1 MRVRI
6 LLMGQPAD
14 PHMSFIYLSE
24 PLMGMEAFGKK
35 TRRAAL
41 ACLLMIIVPMAGLV
55 GTVTASTTPTHVI
68 ADQTWTAAG
77 NPYLIDDML
86 VIMPDKTLT
95 IEEGVVIEFSP
106 SGWLDV
112 RGDLNV
118 FGTAA
123 DPVVFT
129 IDSANATSSQRWGG
143 IQLQTDDF
151 DVDLVMRNAVVSRA
165 NTGVGIACCHQG
177 SILIEDSTFLENGVA
192 ISGYAGYDA
201 IINNV
206 TFMNNTAGVD
216 SADKDITHSTFIH
229 NMWGIRS
236 AERID
241 VSYSLFEDN
250 DVAASGGRGVLHCN
264 VIQDNRIGVQA
275 FFQGWALEYNLI
287 QDNYDVGVIIGQYGG
302 SVPHAWGNSFLNN
315 GMGGNNVTGISVEHT
330 NNINIDFEQNWWG
343 TTNSSGIDA
352 VIHDFFDA
360 SQLGIVDY
368 TPTLTADS
376 TAAACQSGGTA
387 SNDTGDDTDDTDP
400 VDNNTG
406 TIDLN
411 GTDQDDD
418 DTGITPDT
426 NGTEPLD
433 NNTGTD
439 SSTNGTDPIGDDDG
453 TVENDT
459 DPTPRISLW
468 PGKVNQHNE
477 NGVWMT
483 DPDGVSGGWS
493 STTYSTDYG
502 DRKLEYCQKFWPD
515 TMSIQLR
522 DFRETI
528 TFWTRGNTDP
538 HVSTRDVYECVLG
551 DGSNNT
557 EPEPEDDS
565 EPECSLTLQ
574 PNTLALMAG
583 EVLSLSWTMTGDVSP
598 EVLVSLIKDWTVMS
612 GQSSFQQNTGSFDLQ
627 LPDNLDADSDYHVYV
642 ESAENGQRTTV
653 CWKYAAFDVLPEP
666 DDSEDSDD
674 SRGQGEAEYEQQI
687 ADLQERERQAW
698 EFAMEECDR
707 AWDELDEQYMMM
719 VQSLEEQML
728 DELEMEQFGLDDSLS
743 IRYEEYDVQY
753 TELLIQLSEAENEDE
768 AALIIQGIQS
778 LRESEQQ
785 VIEGVFEL
793 YHARIAGIVEQYDA
807 MIDALDDEA
816 LDSLRHGVD
825 DHCEEMFAAVEEQ
838 FAAEYDGLDSWTEDD
853 YSCNESVDERCTDG
867 DEDFMEDFGVGRTV
881 PGFTGVLAVAA
892 MSGAVLLVGRL
903 RDTHAVVGELFAL
916 DE

>member
-1 MRVRI
+1 
-6 LLMGQPAD
+6 
-14 PHMSFIYLSE
+14 
-24 PLMGMEAFGKK
+24 MGMEAFGKK
-35 TRRAAL
+35 TLRATL

-68 ADQTWTAAG
+68 SDQTWTAAG

-106 SGWLDV
+106 SGSLDV

-151 DVDLVMRNAVVSRA
+151 DVDLVMRNAVVSHA
-165 NTGVGIACCHQG
+165 NSGVRIACCSQG
-177 SILIEDSTFLENGVA
+177 SILIEDSTFLKNGVA
-192 ISGYAGYDA
+192 ISGYAGYAA

-206 TFMNNTAGVD
+206 TFMYNTAGVD
-216 SADKDITHSTFIH
+216 SADKDITHSTFMH

-250 DVAASGGRGVLHCN
+250 DIAAYGGRGLLHCN
-264 VIQDNRIGVQA
+264 IIQDNRIGVQA
-275 FFQGWALEYNLI
+275 FYEGWALEDNLI
-287 QDNYDVGVIIGQYGG
+287 QDNYEVGVILGQYGS

-315 GMGGNNVTGISVEHT
+315 GMGANTVADISVQNT

-343 TTNSSGIDA
+343 TTNSSVIDA
-352 VIHDFFDA
+352 AIHDFFDA

-376 TAAACQSGGTA
+376 TAASCQGGGTA
-387 SNDTGDDTDDTDP
+387 T
-400 VDNNTG
+400 NNTG

-411 GTDQDDD
+411 DTDQNDDG
-418 DTGITPDT
+418 TGITPDT
-426 NGTEPLD
+426 NDTEPDDDGTGITPDTNETEPLD
-433 NNTGTD
+433 NNTGTED
-439 SSTNGTDPIGDDDG
+439 PHSNGTDPSSNGTDPIGDDDG
-453 TVENDT
+453 TVGNDT
-459 DPTPRISLW
+459 DPTPRISMW

-483 DPDGVSGGWS
+483 DPDGVSGGWP

-502 DRKLEYCQKFWPD
+502 DRKLEYCQKFWPN
-515 TMSIQLR
+515 TVSIQLR

-528 TFWTRGNTDP
+528 TFWTRGNTDS

-551 DGSNNT
+551 DG
-557 EPEPEDDS
+557 
-565 EPECSLTLQ
+565 
-574 PNTLALMAG
+574 
-583 EVLSLSWTMTGDVSP
+583 
-598 EVLVSLIKDWTVMS
+598 
-612 GQSSFQQNTGSFDLQ
+612 
-627 LPDNLDADSDYHVYV
+627 
-642 ESAENGQRTTV
+642 NGTQ
-653 CWKYAAFDVLPEP
+653 E
-666 DDSEDSDD
+666 
-674 SRGQGEAEYEQQI
+674 GAEYEQRL

-698 EFAMEECDR
+698 EDAMNECDR

-719 VQSLEEQML
+719 VESLEEQMM

-753 TELLIQLSEAENEDE
+753 TELLIQLSEAEDEDE
-768 AALIIQGIQS
+768 AALIIQEIQS

-785 VIEGVFEL
+785 VIEWVYEV
-793 YHARIAGIVEQYDA
+793 YYARIAELVEQYEA

-816 LDSLRHGVD
+816 FESLRHDVEAD
-825 DHCEEMFAAVEEQ
+825 CEVLFEELEEQ
-838 FAAEYDGLDSWTEDD
+838 FAAEYDALDSSTGDD
-853 YSCNESVDERCTDG
+853 YSCSNEESCTDG
-867 DEDFMEDFGVGRTV
+867 DEDAIRHAIGRTV
-881 PGFTGVLAVAA
+881 PGFTGLLSVAA
-892 MSGAVLLVGRL
+892 MSGAVLLVGRRRL
-903 RDTHAVVGELFAL
+903 L
-916 DE
+916 

>member
-1 MRVRI
+1 
-6 LLMGQPAD
+6 MGQPVD

-24 PLMGMEAFGKK
+24 RLMGMEAFGKK
-35 TRRAAL
+35 TLRATL

-68 ADQTWTAAG
+68 SDQTWTAAG

-165 NTGVGIACCHQG
+165 NTGVGIACCSQG

-206 TFMNNTAGVD
+206 TFMYNTVGVD
-216 SADKDITHSTFIH
+216 SADKDITHSTFMH
-229 NMWGIRS
+229 NMWGIVS

-264 VIQDNRIGVQA
+264 VIQDNRIGVKA
-275 FFQGWALEYNLI
+275 FFEGWALEDNLI
-287 QDNYDVGVIIGQYGG
+287 QDNYEVGVILGNYGG

-315 GMGGNNVTGISVEHT
+315 GMGANNGTGISVQHT

-343 TTNSSGIDA
+343 STNSSVVDA

-376 TAAACQSGGTA
+376 TAASCQGGGTA
-387 SNDTGDDTDDTDP
+387 SNNTGDDTDDTDP

-426 NGTEPLD
+426 NGTDPLD
-433 NNTGTD
+433 NNTGTGD
-439 SSTNGTDPIGDDDG
+439 PHTNGTDPIDDDDG

-483 DPDGVSGGWS
+483 DPDGVSGGWP

-557 EPEPEDDS
+557 EPEPEDDP

-574 PNTLALMAG
+574 PNPLALMAG

-598 EVLVSLIKDWTVMS
+598 EVMVSLIKDWTVMS

-627 LPDNLDADSDYHVYV
+627 LPGNLDADSDYHVYV

-674 SRGQGEAEYEQQI
+674 SRGQGESEYEQRL
-687 ADLQERERQAW
+687 ADLQEREQ
-698 EFAMEECDR
+698 R
-707 AWDELDEQYMMM
+707 AWDEAMQECNLAWAELDEQYMMM
-719 VQSLEEQML
+719 VQSLEEQMM

-753 TELLIQLSEAENEDE
+753 TELLIQLSEAEDEDE
-768 AALIIQGIQS
+768 AALIIQEIQS

-785 VIEGVFEL
+785 VIEWVYEV
-793 YHARIAGIVEQYDA
+793 YHARIAEIVEQYDA

-816 LDSLRHGVD
+816 LDSLRHDVET
-825 DHCEEMFAAVEEQ
+825 HCEDLFNELEEQ
-838 FAAEYDGLDSWTEDD
+838 FAAEYDELDSWTEDD

-867 DEDFMEDFGVGRTV
+867 DEDFMEDFGIGRTV

-892 MSGAVLLVGRL
+892 MSGAVLLIGRL
-903 RDTHAVVGELFAL
+903 RDTHAVVGDLFAL